1 MANLKKKLIGAG
13 IVVGTFGLLTLLV
26 YYICAPSLCF
36 LENTA
41 TYINHSGINAA
52 MLSMPGGCVHV
63 MALWLQQWF
72 VSPIASALVTGAIL
86 SVIVL
91 SLDNIITL
99 VGRRRGLFPLA
110 LLPALAL
117 IYAHT
122 DIDYRL
128 SATVAMAMATV
139 FLVPVAAVRNAW
151 IRLCLSVAGCAV
163 LYIAAGPASVLFAV
177 ESAIISL
184 GSDGRKGLFTIAC
197 LPVSLGLAYLGY
209 AQGAWTSLEN
219 AILPWGYFP
228 HWHHAVAGDL
238 LPWTALTAV
247 LLLAVIVKYWLPASA
262 KRPIKS
268 WVITASSLIITACIF
283 GKAIYTYGFP
293 NNSSFATM
301 WLLASNQEW
310 DEIAAVYKYVDKED
324 GTMQNFLNLALAEKG
339 TLCDYLFWHP
349 NNGVA
354 ALHNSENKSPY
365 TYMLLSDIYYSMG
378 FIALSKR
385 YAFEANEALGNASP
399 QMLMRLA
406 DTNIITGDYAVAA
419 KYLDMLAL
427 TSRYSSWANGRRH
440 LLYNDDAV
448 AADPILS
455 MKRGCLFPDNRFA
468 GINGIADDML
478 QVLRCNPSHTST
490 MQYLGAYYMLSRNIP
505 GLICLIDEFRGTQ
518 ALGLPLPTHFQEAVV
533 IDGLISGNGI
543 DGRYN
548 IHPSVLDRC
557 RAFWA
562 EHKPQPNTLWHY
574 LRQK

>member
-1 MANLKKKLIGAG
+1 MANLKRKLTEAG
-13 IVVGTFGLLTLLV
+13 IIAATYALLSFLV
-26 YYICAPSLCF
+26 YYLCAPSLCF

-41 TYINHSGINAA
+41 TYINHGNINSATI
-52 MLSMPGGCVHV
+52 LSQGGCARL

-72 VSPIASALVTGAIL
+72 VTPIAASLVSGAIL
-86 SVIVL
+86 SVIVF
-91 SLDNIITL
+91 SLDRITTL
-99 VGRRRGLFPLA
+99 LAGRRGLLPLA
-110 LLPALAL
+110 LFPAIAL
-117 IYAHT
+117 ISAHT

-128 SATVAMAMATV
+128 IATVAMAMSTV
-139 FLVPVAAVRNAW
+139 CLLPVAAVRNVW
-151 IRLCLSVAGCAV
+151 VRLSISFAGCIF
-163 LYIAAGPASVLFAV
+163 LSFAAGPASVLFSVEAV
-177 ESAIISL
+177 IISL
-184 GSDGRKGLFTIAC
+184 ACDGRKGIFSISC
-197 LPVSLGLAYLGY
+197 LPVALGLAYLGY
-209 AQGAWTSLEN
+209 AHGAWTSPEE

-228 HWHHAVAGDL
+228 HWHHADMSDL
-238 LPWTALTAV
+238 LPWIVMTVV
-247 LLLAVIVKYWLPASA
+247 LIEAVIVKYRMPVSA

-268 WVITASSLIITACIF
+268 WVISTISVIITAAIF
-283 GKAIYTYGFP
+283 GRAIYTDVFP
-293 NNSSFATM
+293 RKDSFASM
-301 WLLASNQEW
+301 WLHASNHEW
-310 DEIAAVYKYVDKED
+310 DEIAAGYKDVDQED
-324 GTMQNFLNLALAEKG
+324 ATMQNFLNLALAEKG
-339 TLCDYLFWHP
+339 TLCDYLFRHP

-354 ALHNSENKSPY
+354 ALHNTDNKSPY

-378 FIALSKR
+378 FIALAKR

-427 TSRYSSWANGRRH
+427 TVRYSSWAEGRRL

-448 AADPILS
+448 SADPIPG
-455 MKRGCLFPDNRFA
+455 MKRGCLFTDNRFA

-478 QVLRCNPSHTST
+478 HVLRSNPSHTST

-505 GLICLIDEFRGTQ
+505 GLISLIDEFYGTR
-518 ALGLPLPTHFQEAVV
+518 ALRMPLPTHFQEAVV

-562 EHKPQPNTLWHY
+562 EHRPQPNTLWHY

>member
-1 MANLKKKLIGAG
+1 MANLKKKLTGAG
-13 IVVGTFGLLTLLV
+13 IIVGTFGLLTLLV

-41 TYINHSGINAA
+41 TYINHSGTNVA

-72 VSPIASALVTGAIL
+72 VTPISATLITSAIL

-91 SLDNIITL
+91 SLDRIITL
-99 VGRRRGLFPLA
+99 TGGRRGLLPLA
-110 LLPALAL
+110 LIPAICL
-117 IYAHT
+117 ISAHT

-128 SATVAMAMATV
+128 AATVAMAMATV
-139 FLVPVAAVRNAW
+139 CLLPVAAVRNVW
-151 IRLCLSVAGCAV
+151 IRLCVSLVECTIIS
-163 LYIAAGPASVLFAV
+163 IATGPASVLFAV
-177 ESAIISL
+177 EAVIISL
-184 GSDGRKGLFTIAC
+184 ACDGRKGIFSISC
-197 LPVSLGLAYLGY
+197 LPVALGLAYLGY
-209 AQGAWTSLEN
+209 AHGAWTSPEE

-228 HWHHAVAGDL
+228 QWHHAGMSDL
-238 LPWTALTAV
+238 TPWIAV
-247 LLLAVIVKYWLPASA
+247 TVVLIEAVIVKYWMPLSS
-262 KRPIKS
+262 KKPIKS
-268 WVITASSLIITACIF
+268 WVISTISVIITAGIF
-283 GKAIYTYGFP
+283 GRAIYTDLF
-293 NNSSFATM
+293 SSKDSFSTM
-301 WLLASNQEW
+301 WLHASNHEW
-310 DEIAAVYKYVDKED
+310 DDIVAEYEDIDKED
-324 GTMQNFLNLALAEKG
+324 ATMQNFLNLALAEKG

-478 QVLRCNPSHTST
+478 QVLRYNPYHTST

-557 RAFWA
+557 KAFWA

>member
-1 MANLKKKLIGAG
+1 MANLKRKFIDAG
-13 IVVGTFGLLTLLV
+13 IIAATYALLSFLV
-26 YYICAPSLCF
+26 YYLCAPNLCF

-41 TYINHSGINAA
+41 TYINHRAINSATL
-52 MLSMPGGCVHV
+52 LSQGGCARL

-72 VSPIASALVTGAIL
+72 VTPVAASLVSGAIL
-86 SVIVL
+86 SVIVF
-91 SLDNIITL
+91 SLDKITTL
-99 VGRRRGLFPLA
+99 VAGRRGLLPLT
-110 LLPALAL
+110 LIPALAL
-117 IYAHT
+117 ISAHT

-128 SATVAMAMATV
+128 IATVSMAMATV
-139 FLVPVAAVRNAW
+139 CLLPVAAVRNGW
-151 IRLCLSVAGCAV
+151 IRLSISLLGCAV
-163 LYIAAGPASVLFAV
+163 LSFAAGPASVLFAV
-177 ESAIISL
+177 EAVIISL
-184 GSDGRKGLFTIAC
+184 ACDDRKGFFSISC
-197 LPVSLGLAYLGY
+197 LPVAFGLAYLGY
-209 AQGAWTSLEN
+209 ANGAWASPAK
-219 AILPWGYFP
+219 AILPWGYYP
-228 HWHHAVAGDL
+228 HWHHEGIAGL
-238 LPWTALTAV
+238 LPWIAV
-247 LLLAVIVKYWLPASA
+247 TVVLILAAIVKHWMPVSA
-262 KRPIKS
+262 KRPIKT
-268 WVITASSLIITACIF
+268 WILYTGSLIITAGIF
-283 GKAIYTYGFP
+283 GWTIFTEFLPHKD
-293 NNSSFATM
+293 SFASM
-301 WLLASNQEW
+301 WLHASNHEW
-310 DEIAAVYKYVDKED
+310 DDIASGYKGINKED
-324 GTMQNFLNLALAEKG
+324 ATMQNFLNLALAEKG
-339 TLCDYLFWHP
+339 TLCDYLFRHP

-354 ALHNSENKSPY
+354 ALHNTDNKSPY

-378 FIALSKR
+378 FIALAKR

-427 TSRYSSWANGRRH
+427 TDRYSSWAEERRH
-440 LLYNDDAV
+440 LLYNDEAV

-478 QVLRCNPSHTST
+478 QVLRSNPSHTST

-505 GLICLIDEFRGTQ
+505 GLIRLIDEFYGTH
-518 ALGLPLPTHFQEAVV
+518 ALRTPLPAHFQEAVV